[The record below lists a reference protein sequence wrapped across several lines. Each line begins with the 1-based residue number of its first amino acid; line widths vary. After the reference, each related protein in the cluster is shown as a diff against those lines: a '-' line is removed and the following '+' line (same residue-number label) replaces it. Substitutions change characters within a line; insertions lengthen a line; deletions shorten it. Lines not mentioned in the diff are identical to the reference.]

1 MPCMAEEVGIDRKHE
16 EGSGMK
22 LRDGKG
28 VGFRH
33 VGVPERITR
42 VWKGCGEVWKLVSSK
57 LSPVEDYE
65 LVGVR

>member
-1 MPCMAEEVGIDRKHE
+1 MAEEVGIDRKHE

-33 VGVPERITR
+33 VGVPERITQGTDR
-42 VWKGCGEVWKLVSSK
+42 LCLEEVWRSLEVG
-57 LSPVEDYE
+57 E
-65 LVGVR
+65 L